1 MENTGWGLVLHI
13 EMLLGKAWGQIWKG
27 RIYKE
32 ARDPRGAWSS
42 AQRPKGGA
50 CAQFPEAQR
59 KACV

>member
-1 MENTGWGLVLHI
+1 MENAGWGLVLHI

-27 RIYKE
+27 RTYKE

-50 CAQFPEAQR
+50 C
-59 KACV
+59 V